1 MKPVWTDADVEA
13 CRKLL
18 AEGLSASQIRKRLGF
33 TRGSVISKVHRTPSL
48 MAEGFKQGRPNPS
61 KIKSARRSYARAL
74 PAQNA
79 ASKQMPAKVA
89 VPAFQDVTSMAEEWM
104 KRNGGPRRFENGCTT
119 NTDIL
124 FAYMRTKGFYCRC
137 VGTGRGMQIQ
147 VSGGKAKT
155 RRVSFQAF
163 MAIVDEYRI
172 KDGLEPI
179 ALRERAA

>member
-1 MKPVWTDADVEA
+1 MKPVWTDEDVEA

-18 AEGLSASQIRKRLGF
+18 AEGLSASQIGKRLGF
-33 TRGSVISKVHRTPSL
+33 TRGSVISKVHRTPAL
-48 MAEGFKQGRPNPS
+48 MAEGFKQGRPNPT
-61 KIKSARRSYARAL
+61 KIKSARRSHARAL
-74 PAQNA
+74 PI
-79 ASKQMPAKVA
+79 S
-89 VPAFQDVTSMAEEWM
+89 VPAPAPVPVAPASQDVRSMADEWM

-163 MAIVDEYRI
+163 MAMVDEHRV